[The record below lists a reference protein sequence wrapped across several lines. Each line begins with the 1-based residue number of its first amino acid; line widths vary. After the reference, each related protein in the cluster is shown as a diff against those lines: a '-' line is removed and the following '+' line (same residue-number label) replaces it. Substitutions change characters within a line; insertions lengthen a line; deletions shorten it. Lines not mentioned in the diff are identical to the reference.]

1 MITYLQTLSKP
12 IVNGIL
18 TTPDATL
25 TIHNKKIVSASYTVP
40 KYIPISHF
48 QNLLDVYYYK
58 THLMLTFTFRAVE
71 LTQDYY
77 NQNNLIVVPHPYVK
91 NIRPKDF
98 AIPMDKLVLLYYN
111 INKNLKIYNYDN
123 IFILQMDKYYIINK
137 NDAQRIIRTELI

>member
-25 TIHNKKIVSASYTVP
+25 TIHNKKIVGASYAVP
-40 KYIPISHF
+40 KYIPISHL

-58 THLMLTFTFRAVE
+58 THLNLTFAFRAAE
-71 LTQDYY
+71 LEQDY
-77 NQNNLIVVPHPYVK
+77 NNLNNLRIAPHPFVK
-91 NIRPKDF
+91 NTRPKDF
-98 AIPMDKLVLLYYN
+98 AIPIDELILVYYN
-111 INKNLKIYNYDN
+111 IDKNLKIYKHNN
-123 IFILQMDKYYIINK
+123 TFIFQKDKYYIINK